1 MEEKNKKM
9 VLDIIISINS
19 KQNETINLIKTN
31 LKNMGQLDNNIPN
44 TAITVNNKLVELSQE
59 FKRHGI
65 SMLDSDFG
73 IPLVGSAITNDLIS
87 KLAMSTEKLEKY
99 NKNIETVVENTRKQ
113 EQALQN
119 ISPIKKFF
127 SKIRSF
133 FVTVKPKDLSLTEEE
148 KIVFNSPLEEYKD
161 IDNQIWNYN
170 IRDNIVSSIV
180 SLISEQGYETSRIQE
195 MLDEDIIPDLEKLG
209 LVDLVPELQKTLDEM
224 NSKKRKLNENG
235 IDLEDFELIDNSV
248 SALNRQEA
256 IKTIKDELHE
266 KEESTQEKYSEI
278 DDMSL

>member
-1 MEEKNKKM
+1 
-9 VLDIIISINS
+9 
-19 KQNETINLIKTN
+19 
-31 LKNMGQLDNNIPN
+31 MGQLDNNIPN

-133 FVTVKPKDLSLTEEE
+133 FVTVKPKDLSYFNQFAGFFNKNFNLTT
-148 KIVFNSPLEEYKD
+148 F
-161 IDNQIWNYN
+161 
-170 IRDNIVSSIV
+170 
-180 SLISEQGYETSRIQE
+180 
-195 MLDEDIIPDLEKLG
+195 
-209 LVDLVPELQKTLDEM
+209 
-224 NSKKRKLNENG
+224 KKEN
-235 IDLEDFELIDNSV
+235 
-248 SALNRQEA
+248 R
-256 IKTIKDELHE
+256 HE
-266 KEESTQEKYSEI
+266 
-278 DDMSL
+278 